1 MAIGQTLIPLS
12 FLLVFV
18 LCTGN
23 YTGCPEY
30 SLLKPCT
37 CVHRP
42 ESNVLLCSS
51 IKNSHDL
58 VKVFNSTGNWTFFTL
73 FVHRS
78 NINHIPTAS
87 LRSKRFKNILIAS
100 SNVDFLFKDDLD
112 TNNDV
117 ELIHLNDVFF
127 VQPFQWE
134 WFRPLKKLTY
144 FNLQYS
150 SIPMVN
156 VRILENFSRELGYFL
171 LSNTNTSILEDGV
184 FVNLENLIELKVRN
198 SLIVDL
204 KRTMFPTP
212 AKLQKM
218 DFTGNLIESL
228 PDDLFSNMLELE
240 IVLLEKNRIA
250 YISHSMFGFISH
262 RLGLLSLMEDL
273 LGYPFSPPSL
283 PPERKYQSYHA
294 QSHLSQVTSA
304 NDSSIVTTE
313 FSHSAASFSEELNQI
328 QHRKQPEEIVEDV
341 RTLQESWSAD
351 GLASMPT

>member
-1 MAIGQTLIPLS
+1 MAKRHKLFPLL
-12 FLLVFV
+12 FPLAIV

-51 IKNSHDL
+51 IRNSHDL

-78 NINHIPTAS
+78 NINHIPTTS
-87 LRSKRFKNILIAS
+87 LRSKKFKNILIAS
-100 SNVDFLFKDDLD
+100 SNVDFLFNDDLN
-112 TNNDV
+112 TTNDV

-127 VQPFQWE
+127 AQPFNWE

-150 SIPMVN
+150 SVPMLN
-156 VRILENFSRELGYFL
+156 ARILENFSTELGYFL
-171 LSNTNTSILEDGV
+171 LSNTNTSRLEDGV
-184 FVNLENLIELKVRN
+184 FANLENLIELKVRN

-204 KRTMFPTP
+204 KRSMFPAP

-218 DFTGNLIESL
+218 DFTGNLIESF
-228 PDDLFSNMLELE
+228 PDDLFSNMPELE

-250 YISHSMFGFISH
+250 YISHSLFGFISH
-262 RLGLLSLMEDL
+262 RLGLLSLM
-273 LGYPFSPPSL
+273 G
-283 PPERKYQSYHA
+283 K
-294 QSHLSQVTSA
+294 
-304 NDSSIVTTE
+304 
-313 FSHSAASFSEELNQI
+313 
-328 QHRKQPEEIVEDV
+328 
-341 RTLQESWSAD
+341 
-351 GLASMPT
+351 